1 MIFQVQVFEDNNNM
15 NKQVLIKAV
24 EESYSVDIKNSHQ
37 LTLVSLIP

>member
-24 EESYSVDIKNSHQ
+24 EESYSADIKKPHQ
-37 LTLVSLIP
+37 LTLVSLLP